1 MTGGAQR
8 IGDAIDLLAKGYA
21 KRLLISGVNENTSRD
36 QIARLNPGQRRLFDC
51 CVDLDY
57 RARNTIGNAIETRR
71 WAERNGFDALIVV
84 TSNYH
89 MPRTL
94 VELDHALPNLQKIPY
109 PVAATI
115 DPHEWWHNPSVTRV
129 IFTEY
134 LKFLAVWLR
143 TRFEGDP
150 ESVLR
155 GADHQ
160 RRLAHQGTA
169 HRRTALALEPPREN
183 PLWCRARGASRSA
196 FRFQEAMLIVRS
208 LLFNVAFYAN
218 LILWLIILIP
228 GFLVPRRVFIEL
240 RQGLGPDLPLAAAR
254 HRRNQGRDPRPGED
268 PAGRGSGRGQAPV
281 VSGNL
286 RPADALRRPDLHP
299 QARADVDPV
308 LRLVSWRRRAAC
320 PSTARPD
327 RWRWCR

>member
-1 MTGGAQR
+1 MRRSCSEHAVSPSASGAATAVLVVGFLGFLGFVYSLDRFEQPPETRADGIVAMTGGAQR

-115 DPHEWWHNPSVTRV
+115 DPHEWWHNPSVARV

-150 ESVLR
+150 ESSSVAQIISGGSPIKR
-155 GADHQ
+155 
-160 RRLAHQGTA
+160 TA
-169 HRRTALALEPPREN
+169 HRRAALALEPPTKRT
-183 PLWCRARGASRSA
+183 LYGCA
-196 FRFQEAMLIVRS
+196 
-208 LLFNVAFYAN
+208 
-218 LILWLIILIP
+218 
-228 GFLVPRRVFIEL
+228 
-240 RQGLGPDLPLAAAR
+240 
-254 HRRNQGRDPRPGED
+254 
-268 PAGRGSGRGQAPV
+268 
-281 VSGNL
+281 
-286 RPADALRRPDLHP
+286 
-299 QARADVDPV
+299 
-308 LRLVSWRRRAAC
+308 RRAEPHAPLFVFKKPC
-320 PSTARPD
+320 
-327 RWRWCR
+327 